1 MKFRIRNLFFILIL
15 MFSLAC
21 SDDDKPN
28 TPIDYSDMI
37 KGNWEGFAVNQ
48 SSDTLLFEMT
58 LDATQNNVTGASKF
72 AINNESREDFTIS
85 GVITYPKVNL
95 TFTSPQVTIEF
106 DGQFSATNPQILSG
120 VINSGEYHDIQT
132 TFTKQ

>member
-1 MKFRIRNLFFILIL
+1 MRFKIRNLFFILIL
-15 MFSLAC
+15 IFSIAC

-28 TPIDYSDMI
+28 APIDYSDMI
-37 KGNWEGFAVNQ
+37 KGNWEGLAVTQ
-48 SSDTLLFEMT
+48 SPDTLLFEMT
-58 LDATQNNVTGASKF
+58 LDATQNNVTGTSKF
-72 AINNESREDFTIS
+72 TITNESREDFTIS

-95 TFTSPQVTIEF
+95 TFTSPQTTIEF
-106 DGQFSATNPQILSG
+106 EGQFSATNSNTLSG

>member
-1 MKFRIRNLFFILIL
+1 MRFRIRNLFFIFILIFL
-15 MFSLAC
+15 IAC
-21 SDDDKPN
+21 SDDDKSN

-37 KGNWEGFAVNQ
+37 KGNWEGFAVTQ

-58 LDATQNNVTGASKF
+58 LDAAQNNVTGTSKF
-72 AINNESREDFTIS
+72 AINNKSREDFTVS

-95 TFTSPQVTIEF
+95 TFTSSQVTIEF
-106 DGQFSATNPQILSG
+106 EGQFSATNSKMLSG

-132 TFTKQ
+132 TFTKK